1 MESTKTKGGGGH
13 GKRETDRQT
22 ERHTDRER
30 DEICVVDTIF
40 VFALAACRF

>member
-1 MESTKTKGGGGH
+1 MGGGGGH

-22 ERHTDRER
+22 DRQTERHTDTER